1 MHLPISLY
9 ADNFALFDLVDTG
22 VLVVESQTVLFAN
35 QTFTHQTGTT
45 REELIG
51 QQLGAITDTA
61 WQDLSLGQNW
71 ADALPWPTR
80 GGGTL
85 WFEVTPTSARLDGRD
100 VLVMTCTNVTA
111 RMRAEGAEASMLQ
124 MISEIIEG
132 SPVGTFVID
141 ENHLVTQWNR
151 ACEALTGMPA
161 AEIVGSDEIWRAF
174 KLGEAR
180 PMLADWVMSP
190 VDEEALRQLYPT
202 GFWKSPTG
210 HNTYEAELFFPHLG
224 DTGRWIHF
232 AATPLRDANG
242 NIVGAIETLVDVTQ
256 RMQMEQILAQT
267 IAGVPIGMFVLD
279 VEHRVRYWNRV
290 CEGVSGVA
298 ASQIV
303 GHKEAWRIA
312 YDAPRPTLAD
322 LVLDRA
328 DAATFSTFYPD
339 CKLQQLGDMED
350 SWLVER
356 YFPAM
361 GAHGTWLTF
370 TAAPVR
376 DDGGHI
382 IAVVQTVQDI
392 SEQKENER
400 LLDLA
405 RQSAEQL
412 VAERTLEL
420 ESAKSALEIDVARRK
435 EAEAELLRHLSE
447 LTSLN
452 MQLHDTQ
459 EKLMQSQQQLVQ
471 SEKMASIGQLAAG
484 VAHEINNPIGYVF
497 SNFGSLQTY
506 LADIL
511 GLLERYIEAEAHL
524 DQPPVREA
532 LQGMRKKIDLDFLRE
547 DILSLMNES
556 REGIERVRKI
566 VQDLKEFSHVDASP
580 DWQWVDLHRGL
591 ESTLNIAHNEIKYR
605 AEVIREF
612 GQLPQILCL
621 PSQLNQVFMN
631 ILVNAAHAMEG
642 RERGTITVR
651 TGTENG
657 GVWVDIADNG
667 CGMPPEVMG
676 RIFDPFFTTKAVGKG
691 TGLGLSL
698 SYGIVQKHH
707 GHINVCSEPGQ
718 GTTFHIWLPVNQ
730 PQENAQEAA

>member
-1 MHLPISLY
+1 MNVPTELHSH
-9 ADNFALFDLVDTG
+9 NFDLFDLVETG
-22 VLVVESQTVLFAN
+22 ILVVEGQTILFAN
-35 QTFTHQTGTT
+35 KTFVHQTG
-45 REELIG
+45 RSAAELVG
-51 QQLGAITDTA
+51 ERLSKVSDAA
-61 WQDLSLGQNW
+61 WEDLSLGQNW
-71 ADALPWPTR
+71 ADALPWPAR
-80 GGGTL
+80 NGSTL
-85 WFEVTPTSARLDGRD
+85 WFEVTPVEAQFGGRQ

-141 ENHLVTQWNR
+141 EDHVVTQWNR

-161 AEIVGSDEIWRAF
+161 TDIVGSDEAWRAF
-174 KLGEAR
+174 GLDEPR

-190 VDEEALRQLYPT
+190 IDEASLRQLYPS
-202 GFWKSPTG
+202 GFWKSLSG
-210 HNTYEAELFFPHLG
+210 DNTYEAELFFPRLG
-224 DTGRWIHF
+224 DGGRWLHF

-242 NIVGAIETLVDVTQ
+242 NTVGAIETLIDVTQ
-256 RMQMEQILAQT
+256 RVQIEQVLAQT
-267 IAGVPIGMFVLD
+267 ISSVPIGMFVLD
-279 VEHRVRYWNRV
+279 VGHGVRYWNRV
-290 CEGVSGVA
+290 CESLSGISAQQVL
-298 ASQIV
+298 
-303 GHKEAWRIA
+303 GRTEAWRIA
-312 YDAPRPTLAD
+312 YDTPRPTLAD
-322 LVLDRA
+322 LIIDQASEEELRA
-328 DAATFSTFYPD
+328 RYDGD
-339 CKLQQLGDMED
+339 KLQRLGYVDGAWEVVD
-350 SWLVER
+350 FFPLVGPRGAWLR
-356 YFPAM
+356 
-361 GAHGTWLTF
+361 L

-376 DDGGHI
+376 DDGGRI
-382 IAVVQTVQDI
+382 IAAVETLSDI
-392 SEQKENER
+392 SAQKENER

-405 RQSAEQL
+405 RVSAEQL
-412 VAERTLEL
+412 VTERTLEL
-420 ESAKSALEIDVARRK
+420 EKAKSALEVDVARRK
-435 EAEAELLRHLSE
+435 EVEAELLRHLTE

-459 EKLMQSQQQLVQ
+459 EKLMHSQQQLVQ

-511 GLLERYIEAEAHL
+511 ALLTRYMEAE
-524 DQPPVREA
+524 DQLADPALRQA
-532 LQGMRKKIDLDFLRE
+532 LQATRKEIDLDFLRE
-547 DILSLMNES
+547 DILALMNES

-580 DWQWVDLHRGL
+580 DWQWADLHRGL

-612 GQLPQILCL
+612 GQLPQIQCL

-631 ILVNAAHAMEG
+631 ILVNAAHAMED
-642 RERGTITVR
+642 RTRGTITVR
-651 TGTENG
+651 TGTENQ
-657 GVWVDIADNG
+657 GVWVEVSDTG
-667 CGMPPEVMG
+667 CGMTPEVLG

-707 GHINVCSEPGQ
+707 GRIDAHSTPGA
-718 GTTFHIWLPVNQ
+718 GTTFRIWLPISQ
-730 PQENAQEAA
+730 PDTIKQEAA

>member
-1 MHLPISLY
+1 MNPPIVLRT
-9 ADNFALFDLVDTG
+9 DNFDLFDLVDTG
-22 VLVVESQTVLFAN
+22 VLVVEAQTILFAN
-35 QTFTHQTGTT
+35 RTFIHQTGSQ
-45 REELIG
+45 REELVG
-51 QQLGAITDTA
+51 RQLGAVTDTA

-71 ADALPWPTR
+71 VDALPWPTR

-85 WFEVTPTSARLDGRD
+85 WFEVTPTSTSLDGRE
-100 VLVMTCTNVTA
+100 VLVMTCTNVTS

-141 ENHLVTQWNR
+141 ENHTVTQWNR
-151 ACEALTGMPA
+151 ACEAITGMPA

-174 KLGEAR
+174 RLDEAR
-180 PMLADWVMSP
+180 PMLADLVMTP
-190 VDEEALRQLYPT
+190 VDEADLRQRYPT
-202 GFWKSPTG
+202 GMWKSPAG
-210 HNTYEAELFFPHLG
+210 DNTYEAELFFPRLG
-224 DTGRWIHF
+224 DSGRWLHF

-242 NIVGAIETLVDVTQ
+242 NTVGAIETLIDVTQ
-256 RMQMEQILAQT
+256 RVQIEQVLAQT

-279 VEHRVRYWNRV
+279 VEHRVRYWNRA
-290 CEGVSGVA
+290 CENLSGVSAQQVLGRT
-298 ASQIV
+298 
-303 GHKEAWRIA
+303 EAWRIA
-312 YDAPRPTLAD
+312 YDHPRPTLAD

-328 DAATFSTFYPD
+328 DEARFAAGYPG
-339 CKLQQLGDMED
+339 CKLLRLGDLEGA
-350 SWLVER
+350 WQVESF
-356 YFPAM
+356 FPAM
-361 GAHGTWLTF
+361 GESGAWLTL

-376 DDGGHI
+376 DDSGRI
-382 IAVVQTVQDI
+382 IAVVETVQDI

-412 VAERTLEL
+412 VTERTLQL
-420 ESAKSALEIDVARRK
+420 ENAKNALEVDVARRK
-435 EAEAELLRHLSE
+435 EVEAELLRHLTE
-447 LTSLN
+447 LTDLN

-511 GLLERYIEAEAHL
+511 NLLQRYIEAEARL
-524 DQPPVREA
+524 DDPA
-532 LQGMRKKIDLDFLRE
+532 LQQALRDLRKTIDLDFLRE
-547 DILSLMNES
+547 DIVALMGES

-566 VQDLKEFSHVDASP
+566 VLDLKEFSHVDASP

-605 AEVIREF
+605 ADVIREF
-612 GQLPQILCL
+612 GQLPQIQCL

-631 ILVNAAHAMEG
+631 ILVNAAHAMEE
-642 RERGTITVR
+642 RARGTITVR
-651 TGTENG
+651 TGTDQDC
-657 GVWVDIADNG
+657 VWIEIADTG

-707 GHINVCSEPGQ
+707 GRIDVSSQPGQ
-718 GTTFHIWLPVNQ
+718 GTSFRIWLPISQ
-730 PQENAQEAA
+730 PSEKAQEAA